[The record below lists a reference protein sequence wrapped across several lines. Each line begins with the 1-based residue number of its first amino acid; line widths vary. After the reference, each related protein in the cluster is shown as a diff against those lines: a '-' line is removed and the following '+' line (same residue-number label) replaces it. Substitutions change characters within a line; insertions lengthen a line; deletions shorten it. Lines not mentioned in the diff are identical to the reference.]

1 MSFDINSPFKH
12 QITFQRLCRFPS
24 SQVTLISFYFN
35 TASSHDATGE
45 NRIVSTGGQLTHA
58 ESFTT
63 QLPIFVCMCL
73 MDTLAKW
80 LVFLWEKA
88 EFSRKEERELNE
100 ISVELSPFCEGEG
113 FVNGPLVIIIIVV
126 VSCWPSSRPHSQPKS
141 HTAATGPGWTMNPVK
156 VPFPSLTYRLQ
167 HIHWTMMSTRRY
179 RPPPLDLSP
188 QMVLL
193 RRE

>member
-12 QITFQRLCRFPS
+12 QIRFQRLCRFPS
-24 SQVTLISFYFN
+24 SQVTLISFHFN

-73 MDTLAKW
+73 MD
-80 LVFLWEKA
+80 F
-88 EFSRKEERELNE
+88 EERLLNE

-179 RPPPLDLSP
+179 WPPPLDLSP